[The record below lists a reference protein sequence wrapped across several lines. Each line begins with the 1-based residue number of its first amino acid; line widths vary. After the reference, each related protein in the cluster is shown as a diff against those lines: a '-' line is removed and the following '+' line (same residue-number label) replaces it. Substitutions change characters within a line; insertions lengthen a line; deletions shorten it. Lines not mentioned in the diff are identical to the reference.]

1 MDLEL
6 VSKFFYQLLSGVHAE
21 SYLNW
26 NNSTEVR
33 YPYLTYEFDYQ
44 PIDDLRT
51 QFSVELRLFDYGTS
65 KKNLIQLESKLNKAL
80 HKQYVFNDDLNAY
93 IRVERSMDM
102 PTGNEKILRRD
113 IYLTIKIDMKNGG
126 IN

>member
-6 VSKFFYQLLSGVHAE
+6 ISKFLYQLLSGIHAE

-26 NNSTEVR
+26 NNATEVK

-80 HKQYVFNDDLNAY
+80 HKQYVFNKDLNAY
-93 IRVERSMDM
+93 IRIERSMDI

-113 IYLTIKIDMKNGG
+113 VYLTVKIDMKNGG
-126 IN
+126 I